1 MANAFLLLADKSL
14 KHEKKLLFKME
25 NVVHIGEA
33 IKTELKKQEHTVTW
47 LANHLGV
54 TRATCYRIF
63 DSYSIDTQML
73 QQISILLHR
82 DFFSIYS
89 EKIKLQVYQN

>member
-1 MANAFLLLADKSL
+1 
-14 KHEKKLLFKME
+14 ME
-25 NVVHIGEA
+25 NMVHIGEA
-33 IKTELKKQEHTVTW
+33 IKAEMQRQERSITW
-47 LANHLGV
+47 LAKQLGV

-89 EKIKLQVYQN
+89 EKIKPHVYQS

>member
-1 MANAFLLLADKSL
+1 
-14 KHEKKLLFKME
+14 ME
-25 NVVHIGEA
+25 NMVHIGEA
-33 IKTELKKQEHTVTW
+33 IKAEMQRQERSITW
-47 LANHLGV
+47 LAKQLGV

-73 QQISILLHR
+73 QQISILLHC

-89 EKIKLQVYQN
+89 EKIKPQVHHF

>member
-1 MANAFLLLADKSL
+1 
-14 KHEKKLLFKME
+14 ME
-25 NVVHIGEA
+25 NIVHIGEA
-33 IKTELKKQEHTVTW
+33 IRAEMQRQERTITW
-47 LANHLGV
+47 LAKHLGV

-89 EKIKLQVYQN
+89 EKIKQKMYYI